1 MRILHISSAKTFGGG
16 ERHLTDL
23 LRGLQSRGH
32 ELFAALRPTNEWQ
45 ERLDFLPPE
54 NIFHASIRNSFGIFS
69 AKRIA
74 KFASANKIEI
84 IHAHV
89 ARDYIPASL
98 VCRLT
103 RNSKFVLTRHVLF
116 PMKPFHRL
124 TLTNLARAIAVSPAV
139 ERVLRD
145 VVPLRKIEVIPN
157 GISTEILTIE
167 EKKQRREEF
176 RLLHNIPF
184 EAQIVGTIGELKE
197 LKGQR
202 DFVLAANEIAKR
214 DANAFFVI
222 VGKDN
227 STGQPFRRELKRLI
241 KIFGLEDRFLFL
253 DWVEDMAGLLAAFD
267 IFVSASHTE
276 SFGLAILEAMANE
289 TPVVATQTEGAKE
302 LLQNQETA
310 LLVPVKDPLRLA
322 DAIAVLLK
330 DAEKRDDLARAAH
343 VCASQRFSLSA
354 MIERTESL
362 YQEILR

>member
-1 MRILHISSAKTFGGG
+1 MRILHISSARTFGGG
-16 ERHLTDL
+16 ERHLIDL
-23 LRGLQSRGH
+23 LRGLQLRGH
-32 ELFAALRPTNEWQ
+32 EVFAALRPSNEWQ

-74 KFASANKIEI
+74 KFASENNIGI

-98 VCRLT
+98 VCRLA

-124 TLTNLARAIAVSPAV
+124 TLTNLTRAIAVSPSV
-139 ERVLRD
+139 ENVLRD
-145 VVPLRKIEVIPN
+145 VVPPRKIEVIPN
-157 GISTEILTIE
+157 GISAKVLTAE
-167 EKKQRREEF
+167 ERRTLREEF
-176 RLLHNIPF
+176 RFLHNIPF
-184 EAQIVGTIGELKE
+184 DAPVVGTIGEIKE

-214 DANAFFVI
+214 DASAFFVI

-227 STGQPFRRELKRLI
+227 SAGQQFRRELKRLV
-241 KIFGLEDRFLFL
+241 KIFGLEERFLFL
-253 DWVEDMAGLLAAFD
+253 DWVEDMQGLLAAFD

-276 SFGLAILEAMANE
+276 SFGLAILEAMAHQ
-289 TPVVATQTEGAKE
+289 TSIVATQTEGAKE
-302 LLQNQETA
+302 LLSNGETA
-310 LLVPVKDPLRLA
+310 LLVPVKEPLRLA
-322 DAIAVLLK
+322 EAIEILLK
-330 DAEKRDDLARAAH
+330 DKAKREKFAAAAQA
-343 VCASQRFSLSA
+343 CAVQKFSLEM

-362 YQEILR
+362 YREILR